1 MSHVVICHETAMLSL
16 RLYKMWLEGPLVVMS
31 CLLLHVKG
39 DPTVDT
45 FVMDIIETF
54 HSRSPTIIFDE
65 YAPEI
70 CFTRQWVLCVTTGP
84 DGREKDAL
92 ADYLAFLAQTMVKET
107 DNREIV
113 ELRDGPQVKRKHD
126 LLLFLGGGSQ
136 KELVSQID
144 NGLPMKLADPDTLNY
159 TGRSDSPKM
168 GKEKRARKLRCI
180 LSGCPLKF
188 TDLYWSRFHLHRTR
202 TMPEGHY
209 AERV

>member
-54 HSRSPTIIFDE
+54 HSRSPTIIFNE

-70 CFTRQWVLCVTTGP
+70 CFTRQRVLCVTTGP

-136 KELVSQID
+136 KELVRQID
-144 NGLPMKLADPDTLNY
+144 NGLPTKLADPDTLNY
-159 TGRSDSPKM
+159 TGRSHP
-168 GKEKRARKLRCI
+168 G
-180 LSGCPLKF
+180 
-188 TDLYWSRFHLHRTR
+188 TR
-202 TMPEGHY
+202 I
-209 AERV
+209 

>member
-39 DPTVDT
+39 DPTIDT
-45 FVMDIIETF
+45 FVIDIIETF

-136 KELVSQID
+136 KELVRQID

-159 TGRSDSPKM
+159 TGRSRRESQS
-168 GKEKRARKLRCI
+168 LF
-180 LSGCPLKF
+180 LS
-188 TDLYWSRFHLHRTR
+188 
-202 TMPEGHY
+202 
-209 AERV
+209 

>member
-70 CFTRQWVLCVTTGP
+70 CFTRQWVLCITTGP
-84 DGREKDAL
+84 DSREKDAL
-92 ADYLAFLAQTMVKET
+92 ADYLAFLAQMMVKET
-107 DNREIV
+107 DNRKIV

-136 KELVSQID
+136 KELVRQID
-144 NGLPMKLADPDTLNY
+144 NGLPTKLADNY
-159 TGRSDSPKM
+159 TGRSDSPKI

-188 TDLYWSRFHLHRTR
+188 TDLYWPHSQYDRAQYIQAFEQSQSVT
-202 TMPEGHY
+202 
-209 AERV
+209 